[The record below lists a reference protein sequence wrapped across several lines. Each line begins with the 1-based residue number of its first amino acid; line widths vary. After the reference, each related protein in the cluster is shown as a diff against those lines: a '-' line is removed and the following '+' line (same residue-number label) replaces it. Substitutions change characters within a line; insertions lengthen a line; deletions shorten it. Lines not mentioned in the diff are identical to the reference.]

1 MGQAKR
7 RGTYEERKARAVAI
21 RQAALAEQRRIR
33 LERQRIEDREAD
45 MREAAMT
52 PEEKAM
58 RAKRSRSI
66 GMFGNYMVIAS
77 MMAMAGMRR

>member
-7 RGTYEERKARAVAI
+7 RGTYDEWKALAVAI
-21 RQAALAEQRRIR
+21 RQAELVEQRRIR
-33 LERQRIEDREAD
+33 LERQRIEDHEAD

-58 RAKRSRSI
+58 RAKRLRQ
-66 GMFGNYMVIAS
+66 GGVGYMALAS
-77 MMAMAGMRR
+77 MMAMAIVGMRR

>member
-1 MGQAKR
+1 MGQAKL
-7 RGTYEERKARAVAI
+7 RGTYEERKTRAVAI
-21 RQAALAEQRRIR
+21 RQAELAKQRSIR
-33 LERQRIEDREAD
+33 LERQRIEDHEAD

-58 RAKRSRSI
+58 RAKKLRH
-66 GMFGNYMVIAS
+66 GGTGYMALAS